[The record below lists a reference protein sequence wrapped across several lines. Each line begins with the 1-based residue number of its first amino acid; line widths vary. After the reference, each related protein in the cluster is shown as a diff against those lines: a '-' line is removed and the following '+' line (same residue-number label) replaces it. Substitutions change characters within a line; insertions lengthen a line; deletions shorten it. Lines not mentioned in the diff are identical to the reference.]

1 MAIRTKKKLT
11 AEQLEA
17 QKQRAE
23 KFRIV
28 CKTIGDMSEDA
39 RLEMLRGQ
47 PILSVGGKPLS
58 VYNSCL
64 LIVQRANVTLVGG
77 FQQWKSQ
84 GRKIR
89 KGESGLMIWIPTGKK
104 ESATIDARQGEV
116 VADAST
122 GEVKRA
128 GFIRGYVWDVSQTEE
143 IVAGQESDS
152 EGIDN
157 E

>member
-1 MAIRTKKKLT
+1 MAVRTKKKLT
-11 AEQLEA
+11 DEQLEA

-39 RLEMLRGQ
+39 RLLMLKDC
-47 PILSVGGKPLS
+47 PVVTAGGHTLS
-58 VYNSCL
+58 VYNACL
-64 LIVQRANVTLVGG
+64 VLCQRPGSRLVGG

-104 ESATIDARQGEV
+104 ESATIDANAGEV

-122 GEVKRA
+122 GEVRRA
-128 GFIRGYVWDVSQTEE
+128 GFIRGYVWDISQTEE
-143 IVAGQESDS
+143 IVAGQENETESL
-152 EGIDN
+152 DN